1 LIDLH
6 LVDEGSGAGAPLLLV
21 HGFTGSDL
29 DWADVQPA
37 LARDRRV
44 VSYTHRGHAGSP
56 HTAPYTF
63 DALVGDLE
71 ALVDELGLAPM
82 HLLGHSMGGVVVLR
96 YALDHPDRVASLVL
110 MDTFAEPAGGMPREW
125 MDEMQRKVRA
135 AGDMSPMLELLEGF
149 MNDARPEVLD
159 RVRHKLGNTDVEAF
173 CALGNELREH
183 PSLVAR
189 HGELTMPVTVLV
201 GENDTNLV
209 PAAHLMAERIPG
221 ATLVV
226 LPGGHSP
233 QEDDP
238 AAWLRAVG
246 EHLERSVHA

>member
-56 HTAPYTF
+56 RTAPYTF

-96 YALDHPDRVASLVL
+96 YALDHPERVASLVL
-110 MDTFAEPAGGMPREW
+110 MDTFAEPALSGGGWIAAVKEKVQAEGMGALV
-125 MDEMQRKVRA
+125 EMMR
-135 AGDMSPMLELLEGF
+135 GF
-149 MNDARPEVLD
+149 LQDARPEVLE
-159 RVRHKLGNTDVEAF
+159 RVEQKLANMDVDAF
-173 CALGNELREH
+173 CSLGDELGAYPALVGRL
-183 PSLVAR
+183 
-189 HGELTMPVTVLV
+189 GELTLPVTVL
-201 GENDTNLV
+201 GGAHDTNLV
-209 PAAHLMAERIPG
+209 APAHVMADAIPG
-221 ATLVV
+221 AHLVV
-226 LPGGHSP
+226 LPGCGHSP

-238 AAWLRAVG
+238 EAWLRALG
-246 EHLERSVHA
+246 DHLARASA

>member
-63 DALVGDLE
+63 DALVADLE
-71 ALVDELGLAPM
+71 TLVDELGLAPM

-96 YALDHPDRVASLVL
+96 YALDHPERVASLVL
-110 MDTFAEPAGGMPREW
+110 MDTFAEPALPGGGWIAAVKEKVHAEGMGALV
-125 MDEMQRKVRA
+125 EMMR
-135 AGDMSPMLELLEGF
+135 GF
-149 MNDARPEVLD
+149 LQDARPEVLE
-159 RVRHKLGNTDVEAF
+159 RVEHKLANMDVDAF
-173 CALGNELREH
+173 CSLGDELGAY
-183 PSLVAR
+183 PSLVGR
-189 HGELTMPVTVLV
+189 LGELTMPVTVLV
-201 GENDTNLV
+201 GEHDTNLV
-209 PAAHLMAERIPG
+209 APAHVMADAIPG
-221 ATLVV
+221 AHLVV
-226 LPGGHSP
+226 LPGCGHSP

-238 AAWLRAVG
+238 EAWRRAVG
-246 EHLERSVHA
+246 DHLARASA